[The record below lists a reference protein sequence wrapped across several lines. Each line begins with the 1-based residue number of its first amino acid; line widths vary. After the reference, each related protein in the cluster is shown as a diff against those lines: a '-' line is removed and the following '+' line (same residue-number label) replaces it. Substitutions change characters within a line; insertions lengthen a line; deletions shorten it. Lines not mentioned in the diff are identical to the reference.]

1 MMYHRQIGNTSS
13 RTSYDVIRARKGLMS
28 IFQFDHTGEEHNYI
42 LSSN

>member
-28 IFQFDHTGEEHNYI
+28 MVKSDHTGEEHNHI
-42 LSSN
+42 LNSK